1 MEGWNKIDLH
11 QHTNH
16 DIDCKGKKVKDN
28 YTHTDYYEWLKV
40 QDVKLKAVTCHNNI
54 DLASHVKHAII
65 SDMLG
70 INHLVGTEID
80 YKFDKVEFHA
90 ITILSPNV
98 DVIQFS
104 NKSINIFP

>member
-1 MEGWNKIDLH
+1 MEGWNRIDLH

-65 SDMLG
+65 
-70 INHLVGTEID
+70 
-80 YKFDKVEFHA
+80 
-90 ITILSPNV
+90 
-98 DVIQFS
+98 
-104 NKSINIFP
+104 